1 MTADDAAFLD
11 AMSIRALVDPC
22 ELLRSDLLRLLEL
35 AGVGRGSAIY
45 ADMAAQGGVVLVD
58 AAGVRA
64 TVEWARGRL
73 A

>member
-1 MTADDAAFLD
+1 MTPANAAFLD
-11 AMSIRALVDPC
+11 AMAVRAAVDPC
-22 ELLRSDLLRLLEL
+22 ELLRIDLLRLLEL
-35 AGVGRGSAIY
+35 AGFGRGSAIY

-64 TVEWARGRL
+64 TVEWARGP